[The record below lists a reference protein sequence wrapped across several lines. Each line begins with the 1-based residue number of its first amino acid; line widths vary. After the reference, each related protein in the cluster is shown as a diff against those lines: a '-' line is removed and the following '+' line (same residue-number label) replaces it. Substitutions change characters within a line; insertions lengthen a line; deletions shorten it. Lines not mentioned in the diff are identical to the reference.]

1 VRQGATKDEIL
12 DAAVEHVKVLEGTA
26 AMLAAYR
33 AVRVPGRGTAAAP
46 AQRGHRGHRT
56 ARGSGDDQDR
66 HRLHPLIQ
74 GFCSQQ
80 G

>member
-33 AVRVPGRGTAAAP
+33 AVPPRPRNEVTAATAP
-46 AQRGHRGHRT
+46 PEVLEMIRT
-56 ARGSGDDQDR
+56 DIACIR
-66 HRLHPLIQ
+66 
-74 GFCSQQ
+74 
-80 G
+80 